1 MATMNTKPK
10 QRARRPMRKS
20 APANRVFVVKDGV
33 RKARSIR
40 KFQDTYYV
48 GLAYVG
54 LAELTLSSDEPNWQG
69 GGKRIHKR
77 SWKADISAETP
88 YGVNVDVYVG
98 IDSSQATWESP
109 ERAVNDF
116 PRSVRDEFG
125 YAYLNDVQRENMS
138 GVTENEFTF
147 DLWYTISDATNQG
160 KAKTCFKKM
169 EVGPYYSME
178 DCLDAV
184 SQMSEEAWGN
194 VTIALKD
201 YQEKYS
207 EYMTGEANY
216 PDTISL
222 QLPTG
227 DTLVLNKTDSYD
239 RFHEGNWSGETIL
252 SDGASNISA
261 KIGAT
266 IQAVVMDD
274 GRYTDGSAD
283 DFMNSYYSAD
293 RGKTPEYYAVRV
305 AGRIFDNNTQMES
318 SRSSYSADTPDSW
331 VRLFEGEGAETL
343 EGAIAIAESNISE
356 VYQEFKA
363 FIESERNYKT
373 VGHGGG
379 RRRTTENTVPWDY
392 NFGDTADDV
401 AYDTWQSYDEY
412 NPESP
417 VSVTGTEWDEMY
429 YWSSVDNDGKIFSEE
444 YLGTDLSRAVKYTYD
459 RGDNRLYFEES
470 NWSVGWEKR
479 NEIKGQKNRDDVE
492 RVANYMGLKLVNY
505 TDPLN
510 FVLSKG
516 VKKRVRKA
524 KMPYAYYDVEVR
536 KLQRQ
541 GLVKSKPAQSKS
553 FNDMVKSIR
562 NKNNQHKRK
571 V

>member
-1 MATMNTKPK
+1 MAKLNIRQRERTKQPV
-10 QRARRPMRKS
+10 RKS
-20 APANRVFVVKDGV
+20 ISDRRVFVVKDGV
-33 RKARSIR
+33 RKARSIK

-54 LAELTLSSDEPNWQG
+54 LAELTLSNDEPDWQG

-77 SWKADISAETP
+77 SWEANLSAETP
-88 YGVNVDVYVG
+88 YGVDVDVYVN
-98 IDSSQATWESP
+98 IDSNQSTWDSP

-116 PRSVRDEFG
+116 PSSVRNEFG
-125 YAYLNDVQRENMS
+125 YYTNLNEVQRENMV

-147 DLWYTISDATNQG
+147 DLWYSISDATKQG
-160 KAKTCFKKM
+160 RSKDCFKKM

-178 DCLDAV
+178 DCLDAI
-184 SQMSEEAWGN
+184 SQLSEEAWGN

-207 EYMTGEANY
+207 EYMSGEANY

-227 DTLVLNKTDSYD
+227 DTLVLDKKDNYD
-239 RFHEGNWSGETIL
+239 RFHEGNWSGKWIFA
-252 SDGASNISA
+252 DDNANIKA
-261 KIGAT
+261 VTEVT

-274 GRYTDGSAD
+274 GRYTDSSAD
-283 DFMNSYYSAD
+283 DFMNRYYSAD

-305 AGRIFDNNTQMES
+305 SGRIFDNNTQTES
-318 SRSSYSADTPDSW
+318 SRSFNDNPDSW
-331 VRLFEGEGAETL
+331 VRLFEGEGADTL

-363 FIESERNYKT
+363 FVESERNYET
-373 VGHGGG
+373 VGHGQGY
-379 RRRTTENTVPWDY
+379 RRTTENTEPWEY
-392 NFGDTADDV
+392 NFGDTYDDV
-401 AYDTWQSYDEY
+401 AYDKWQSYDEY
-412 NPESP
+412 NPETP
-417 VSVTGTEWDEMY
+417 VSVTGTEWDEMN
-429 YWSSVDNDGKIFSEE
+429 YWSSLDNDAKIFSEE
-444 YLGTDLSRAVKYTYD
+444 YLGTYLAGAMKYDYD
-459 RGDNRLYFEES
+459 RADNKLYFTVS
-470 NWSVGWEKR
+470 NWSIDGAKR
-479 NEIKGQKNRDDVE
+479 REIMEQKTRDDVE
-492 RVANYMGLKLVNY
+492 RVANYMGLKLVDY

-516 VKKRVRKA
+516 VKKRVRKS

-536 KLQRQ
+536 NLQRQ
-541 GLVKSKPAQSKS
+541 GLVKSKQAQPKS

-562 NKNNQHKRK
+562 AKNNQHKRR